1 MADNGS
7 TDSEK
12 LREYLK
18 RVTVDLRKARRRLRE
33 VEDHQYEPLAIVG
46 MSCRYPGGVTSP
58 EQLWQLVASGTDAI
72 GRFPADRGWDL
83 DALYDPNPE
92 HPGTCYTREGGFI
105 DTAGDF
111 DADFFGIYPREALT
125 MDPQQRLLLEGSWE
139 AIEDA
144 GIDPTTLK
152 GSQTGVFAGVSSSG
166 YGAGLLGAVSEDIE
180 SYGLA
185 GNMDCV
191 VSGRVAYSLGFEG
204 PAVSIDTACSS
215 SLVALHLACQ
225 ALRSEECSLAL
236 AGGVTVMAMPGLFLS
251 FSRQRGLSP
260 DGRCKS
266 YGDAADGVG
275 WSEGIGVLL
284 LERLSDAESNGHNVL
299 AVVRGSAVNQDGA
312 TNGLAAPNGPS
323 QQRVIT
329 QALANA
335 LLSPGQVDVVEGH
348 GTGTILG
355 DPIEA
360 QALLATYGQQRPEG
374 RPLWLGSIKSNIGH
388 SASAAGAAGLIKMVQ
403 AIRHG
408 VLPRTLHVGA
418 PSSHVDWSKGDV
430 ELLTEQRPWER
441 NGEPRRAGVSS
452 FGISGTNAHV
462 ILEEAPA
469 AQEDDADDDI
479 SESDGAGAGAGA
491 GGNVLGSGI
500 VPWVVSGKS
509 EGALRAQAERLCE
522 FVGESPQVDAR
533 DVGFS
538 LAGRAAFEHR
548 AVVHGSDLN
557 VLSERLSALARGES
571 SPGTTGGVA
580 QFLGASG
587 SSVFLFPGQGSQWVG
602 MAVGLLE
609 CSPVFAGWVGVCG
622 EALGGYVD
630 WVLED
635 VLRGVSGAPGLERV
649 DVVQPVL
656 FAVMVSLAGLWRACG
671 VVPSAVVGHSQGEI
685 AAAYVAG
692 GLSLQDAVRLVALRS
707 RALVKLA
714 GKGGMVSVVSRV
726 GELERR
732 LERWGGRIG
741 IAAVNGPSSVV
752 VSGELLALEE
762 LLVDCEAGGVR
773 ARKIPVDYAAHS
785 VHVEEIREELLD
797 ACSTITPSEGDVP
810 FFSTVTGGLLET
822 SRLDGDYWYRN
833 LRETVQFEQ
842 ATSKLLSDGRRTFI
856 EVSPHPVLTIGV
868 QETVEQ
874 VVEDPS
880 DVLVTGTLR
889 RDEGGPERFTTA
901 LAQAW
906 VHGINIDWHA
916 LFDPDAK
923 RIKVPTYPFQ
933 RQRYWLSAPGG
944 AAYAGSLGLATT
956 NHPLLGGML
965 SLAGDRDETV
975 FTARISS
982 DTHAWIRHHAVL
994 GTVLLPGTAFLEF
1007 ALAAGERVG
1016 APVVEELVLQAP
1028 LVFDAQRA
1036 VQLQLVL
1043 GEADEGGRRTLSIH
1057 SRPEGEPDDLG
1068 ERAWTLHAS
1077 GAVGHED
1084 GQSVG
1089 EDELPAEWPPAGAE
1103 PLDAKS
1109 LYDALTEAGY
1119 EYGPAFQG
1127 LRAAWRSGDEVFGEI
1142 VLGDEQAREAD
1153 RFCIHPALMDAALHT
1168 LALRAPARERTG
1180 ELDVPFSFSG
1190 VRVHAYGASVLRVRL
1205 GGDRQL
1211 RLFAFDEAGRPLLGI
1226 DAIDVRPLD
1235 ASRLHAARSRTYDML
1250 FEVDWTELPA
1260 TSEDQSKPSV
1270 VVLGATAEPPG
1281 AEAERYAS
1289 LTALSEEI
1297 EGGRPA
1303 PRLVVVEASTLY
1315 DASAVAPA
1323 GDELIQAVHR
1333 VTKRAVMLLT
1343 EFIASAPLSESKL
1356 VLLSEGA
1363 LAVTAD
1369 DSPNLVQAPLPGLL
1383 RTANSE
1389 HPDRFALRDRDTSE
1403 SSMSILHAALKNNE
1417 PELAIRGERLYAP
1430 RLVRLGSGA
1439 SCSLLPPADALAWSL
1454 ASESRDTLEGLEL
1467 RANPRTLEPL
1477 GEGQVRVGMHA
1488 AGLNFRDVLIALG
1501 IYPDEAPIGSEGA
1514 GVVMEI
1520 GPGVSN
1526 LAVGDRVMGLVPEAF
1541 GPVAV
1546 AEQDLLVKMPADW
1559 SFPQAA
1565 SIPVA
1570 FLTAYYALVDLAAL
1584 QEGEKLLLHGAA
1596 GGVGMA
1602 TLQLASHLGAE
1613 VFATAHPDKWQVLKE
1628 LGLDEAH
1635 LSSSRT
1641 VDFREKFMGSTGGS
1655 GVDAVLNSLAGEF
1668 VEASLELL
1676 PRGGRFLEM
1685 GKADVRSPDQL
1696 AATHKGVSYRPFDTA
1711 EAGPGRIQE
1720 MLVEIVALFE
1730 RGVFKHLPLSTTDVR
1745 RSPGAF
1751 RRMRESTHVGK
1762 IVLNIP
1768 QRPDPHGTVL
1778 ITGGTGGLG
1787 ATVAR
1792 HLAAEHGAKRLVL
1805 VSRRGLDSPGADAL
1819 QGELE
1824 ALGCEV
1830 RIVAGD
1836 VSDREQLQ
1844 ALLDSIPKE
1853 HPVVTVVHA
1862 AGVIDDA
1869 MLDSLDGERLQRVLA
1884 PKVDAAVN
1892 LHDMARDA
1900 ELILFS
1906 SAAASLGSPGQASYA
1921 AANAFL
1927 DALATYRNVNSLPGV
1942 SLAWSAWQQT
1952 TGMTSQLSDSDVARI
1967 RRAGIVP
1974 LSEAQGL
1981 ELFDAARA
1989 IDRPFLLPASLDFSV
2004 LRSYGQ
2010 AGVLPPFLQ
2019 RLVRVPAARRASDG
2033 GLLAMRLAQVP
2044 EHEWP
2049 EVILEIVR
2057 SHVASVAGHQ
2067 SGVAIDP
2074 QRNFQELGFDSLAA
2088 VELRNHLNRS
2098 TGLRLPATLVFDHP
2112 TPAAIAEFLL
2122 RRMKGQA
2129 RGAKAVS
2136 RRPAQLDEPIAV
2148 VGMSC
2153 RFPGGVYSPE
2163 DLWQLVADG
2172 RDVVGSFPADRGWDL
2187 DRLFDPDRER
2197 LGTSYTRHGAFLDD
2211 AAGFDAAFFN
2221 ISPREALAMDP
2232 QQRLLLEGAWEALEH
2247 AGIDPL
2253 QLRGSQTGVFAGVG
2267 FSGYGL
2273 GELRSDLEGLRLTGS
2288 ATSVVSGR
2296 VAYALGLEGPA
2307 VSIDTACSSSL
2318 VAIHM
2323 ACQALRQGDCQLAL
2337 AGGVT
2342 VFFTPG
2348 VFIEFSRQ
2356 QGLSQDGRSRSFADS
2371 ANGTGFSEGSGL
2383 VLLERLTDA
2392 QRDGHPVL
2400 AVVRGSAVNQDG
2412 ASNGLT
2418 APNGPSQERVI
2429 GQALANAGLAASDVD
2444 VVEAHGTGTILGDPI
2459 EAQALIAT
2467 YGQDRAT
2474 PLLLGSIKSNI
2485 GHAQA
2490 AAGMAGVIKM
2500 IQAVRHEVLPKTLHV
2515 DAPSSHV
2522 DWDAGQVKLL
2532 VDPQEWPQGERVRRA
2547 AVSSFGVSGTNAH
2560 IILEEAPRQTSEQR
2574 DDTRLRVPGAKPFL
2588 LSARSEQ
2595 ALRGQAARLRE
2606 YLATEPQ
2613 AEDCDVAATLA
2624 LHRAHLPYR
2633 AVAVSND
2640 RDELTLLLDAVAE
2653 GGYHDRLVHGNA
2665 GAPRKTVFVFSGQ
2678 GCHWDGM
2685 ALGLWDRSPVFAEQ
2699 MQACAD
2705 ALAAYCDWSLED
2717 VLRCTEGAPSLDR
2730 VDVLQPTVFAVMVSL
2745 AALWRSF
2752 GVKPSAVV
2760 GHSQGEIAAAH
2771 VAGGLSLEDAARVVA
2786 LRGKALADELAG
2798 RGGMASIAVPAE
2810 RVERLLA
2817 PFGKQLSLAAVNGPS
2832 SVVVSGPPDALS
2844 DLIARCESQ
2853 QIRAKEIPVDYASH
2867 SSQVELIQQRLENEL
2882 SGISPRPSE
2891 IPFYSTTTGNL
2902 LDTRG
2907 LDGGY
2912 WYRNL
2917 RQPVLFEQAS
2927 RALLADSFT
2936 TFVEVSPHPV
2946 LTMPL
2951 EETIEASDDPA
2962 DAIMVLGSLRRD
2974 QGDMDRFLL
2983 SLAQAHVHG
2992 VAVDWSVFFETS
3004 GATRVELP
3012 TYAFERER
3020 FWLTSQGGM
3029 GDAAALGLGVGDHPL
3044 LGATLSLAGE
3054 RDSAVFTA
3062 RVSVDSHPWL
3072 ADHSVLGTAV
3082 LPGTVFLELA
3092 LAVGERVGASV
3103 VEELVLE
3110 TPLVFE
3116 GLGAVQ
3122 LQFVLSAADEAGRRA
3137 LSIYSRPEGESD
3149 ELAGGQWTLHA
3160 SGALGESEQD
3170 PGGVDAWPVA
3180 AWPPQDA
3187 EPVDTQS
3194 LYDDLADKGY
3204 EYGPA
3209 FQGLRAAW
3217 RCGDDFFGEIALD
3230 DEQAREAGRFCVHP
3244 ALMDSAL
3251 HITALQASGRAR
3263 ASEAEVPFFFSGVR
3277 VDARGANMLRVCLTT
3292 ATERPRLVALDESGQ
3307 PLFSIDSIKV
3317 RPVDPSQI
3325 QVRPKHYDT
3334 LFELDWK
3341 ELPASPDEPG
3351 LDVALLGEAVEVPG
3365 LQPERYTDL
3374 TALAEQVEAG
3384 EPAPGVVLVQAST
3397 LSQATGTG
3405 SLSGRDLIE
3414 AVHAVTQRTLAVL
3427 NDFLACE
3434 QLVDSKLVLL
3444 TNGAIGAV
3452 PGDTPNL
3459 VQAALPGL
3467 LRTAQSEHPGRF
3479 ALIDRDSSLVS
3490 LAQVHCA
3497 LLSDEPEIVV
3507 RAGVLHARRI
3517 VRVQAQYQDR
3527 PSLMTSAGTVLI
3539 TGGTGGLG
3547 SLIAMHMAQAHGVQN
3562 LLLVSRRGP
3571 SADGASALTASL
3583 EALGANVHIA
3593 ACDAANR
3600 PQLEQLIASIPQTR
3614 PLTAVIHAAGVI
3626 DDGII
3631 ESLDGE
3637 RLLNVMSPK
3646 IDAAINLHEL
3656 TNELGVATF
3665 VMFSSAAAAFGAPG
3679 QGNYAAANAALDAL
3693 SYYRRAQG
3701 LPCVS
3706 VAWGPWAVATGMTA
3720 HLNQSDVARLERSGV
3735 SALSTEQGLELFDA
3749 AVSIDRPLVLP
3760 VALDFSVLR
3769 TFGRAGVLPPLMQ
3782 SLVHVPARRVSGGG
3796 FLAARLVQAPESERD
3811 EIALDFLRGH
3821 VAAVLGHASPE
3832 AIDTQRNF
3840 KDLGFDSLRAL
3851 ELRNRVNAATGLRLP
3866 ATLIFDHPTPHAVA
3880 QLLLTKL
3887 SPNTVEQDDPRDTQI
3902 RKTIASIPLARLRS
3916 SGLLSMLLEVA
3927 GSDAEHLTTESSAT
3941 TDDVDSIREMDL
3953 KSLVDAALSTNGST
3967 EELGI

>member
-1 MADNGS
+1 MADNKS
-7 TDSEK
+7 TESER

-33 VEDHQYEPLAIVG
+33 VEDQQYEPLAIVG
-46 MSCRYPGGVTSP
+46 MSCRYPGGVSSP

-111 DADFFGIYPREALT
+111 DAAFFGIGPREALT

-166 YGAGLLGAVSEDIE
+166 YGVGLLGAVSEDIE

-191 VSGRVAYSLGFEG
+191 VSGRVSYSFGFEG
-204 PAVSIDTACSS
+204 PAVSVDTACSS

-266 YGDAADGVG
+266 YGDSADGVG

-284 LERLSDAESNGHNVL
+284 LERLSDAQRNGHEVL
-299 AVVRGSAVNQDGA
+299 AIVRGSAVNQDGA

-360 QALLATYGQQRPEG
+360 QALLATYGQNRSED

-388 SASAAGAAGLIKMVQ
+388 SASAAGAAGLIKMVM
-403 AIRHG
+403 ALRHG
-408 VLPRTLHVGA
+408 VLPRTLHVDA
-418 PSSHVDWSKGDV
+418 PSSHVDWSAGDI
-430 ELLTEQRPWER
+430 EILTEQRPWER
-441 NGEPRRAGVSS
+441 DGEPRRAGISS
-452 FGISGTNAHV
+452 FGMSGTNAHV
-462 ILEEAPA
+462 ILEEVPA
-469 AQEDDADDDI
+469 AQEDDAEDDI
-479 SESDGAGAGAGA
+479 SESGGYARA
-491 GGNVLGSGI
+491 GGDVLGSGI
-500 VPWVVSGKS
+500 VPWLVSAKS
-509 EGALRAQAERLCE
+509 ERALRAQAERLCE
-522 FVGESPQVDAR
+522 SVGESPQVDVR
-533 DVGFS
+533 EVGFS

-548 AVVHGSDLN
+548 AVVLGSDLN
-557 VLSERLSALARGES
+557 ILSARLSTLARGES
-571 SPGTTGGVA
+571 SPGATDGVA
-580 QFLGASG
+580 RFLGAG
-587 SSVFLFPGQGSQWVG
+587 GLPVFVFPGQGSQWEG
-602 MAVGLLE
+602 MAVELLDS
-609 CSPVFAGWVGVCG
+609 SPVFAERMRACG
-622 EALGGYVD
+622 QALGEHVD
-630 WVLED
+630 WDLEA
-635 VLRGVSGAPGLERV
+635 VLRGAPGLDRV
-649 DVVQPVL
+649 DVVQPAL
-656 FAVMVSLAGLWRACG
+656 FAVMVSLAALWDACG
-671 VVPSAVVGHSQGEI
+671 VRPGVVVGHSQGEI

-692 GLSLQDAVRLVALRS
+692 GLSLQDAARLVALRS
-707 RALVKLA
+707 RALVKIA
-714 GKGGMVSVVSRV
+714 GKGGMVSIAQGARA
-726 GELERR
+726 LEQR
-732 LERWGGRIG
+732 LARWEGRIG

-752 VSGELLALEE
+752 VSGDVAALDELLA
-762 LLVDCEAGGVR
+762 DCEASGVR

-785 VHVEEIREELLD
+785 QHVEEIRQELLD
-797 ACSTITPSEGDVP
+797 GCSAITHRHGEIP
-810 FFSTVTGGLLET
+810 FFSTVTGTLLDTAE
-822 SRLDGDYWYRN
+822 LDSDYWYRN
-833 LRETVQFEQ
+833 LRQTVQLEQ
-842 ATSKLLSDGRRTFI
+842 TTSALLGDGRRTFI
-856 EVSPHPVLTIGV
+856 EISPHPVLTIALE
-868 QETVEQ
+868 ETVEDTLN
-874 VVEDPS
+874 DPG
-880 DVLVTGTLR
+880 DALVTGTLR
-889 RDEGGPERFTTA
+889 RDEGGPERFTVS

-906 VHGINIDWHA
+906 VHGINIDWQA
-916 LFDPDAK
+916 LFDPNTK
-923 RIKVPTYPFQ
+923 RIKLPTYAFQ

-965 SLAGDRDETV
+965 SLAGGRDETV

-982 DTHAWIRHHAVL
+982 DTHSWMKDHAVL

-1007 ALAAGERVG
+1007 ALAAGDRVG
-1016 APVVEELVLQAP
+1016 APVIEELVLQAP

-1043 GEADEGGRRTLSIH
+1043 DEADEGGRRTLSVY

-1068 ERAWTLHAS
+1068 EGAWTLHAS
-1077 GAVGHED
+1077 GAVGRED
-1084 GQSVG
+1084 GQSVD
-1089 EDELPAEWPPAGAE
+1089 EDGLPAEWPPTGAE

-1109 LYDALTEAGY
+1109 LYDALAEAGY
-1119 EYGPAFQG
+1119 EYGPAFHG
-1127 LRAAWRSGDEVFGEI
+1127 LRAAWRYGDEIFSEV

-1153 RFCIHPALMDAALHT
+1153 RFCVHPALMDAVLHT
-1168 LALRAPARERTG
+1168 LALRAPAQARSG
-1180 ELDVPFSFSG
+1180 EVDVPFSFSG

-1205 GGDRQL
+1205 RRDEQL
-1211 RLFAFDEAGRPLLGI
+1211 RLRAFDEAGRPLLGI

-1235 ASRLHAARSRTYDML
+1235 PSRLHAARSRTYDTL
-1250 FEVDWTELPA
+1250 FELDWTELPA
-1260 TSEDQSKPSV
+1260 TSDDESEPAV
-1270 VVLGATAEPPG
+1270 ALLGGTAEPPG
-1281 AEAERYAS
+1281 VQAERYAS
-1289 LTALSEEI
+1289 LTVLSEEI

-1303 PRLVVVEASTLY
+1303 PRLVVVEAGTLS
-1315 DASAVAPA
+1315 DASGVTPA

-1333 VTKRAVMLLT
+1333 VTECVVALLN
-1343 EFIASAPLSESKL
+1343 EFLASAPLSDSRL
-1356 VLLSEGA
+1356 VLLTDGA
-1363 LAVTAD
+1363 LAATAD
-1369 DSPNLVQAPLPGLL
+1369 DSPNLMQAALPGLV

-1389 HPDRFALRDRDTSE
+1389 HPDRFALIDRDTSE
-1403 SSMSILHAALKNNE
+1403 SSLSSLQAALTSNE
-1417 PELAIRGERLYAP
+1417 PELAIRGGTLYAP
-1430 RLVRLGSGA
+1430 RLVRLGAGA
-1439 SCSLLPPADALAWSL
+1439 SRSLLPPGDAVAWSL
-1454 ASESRDTLEGLEL
+1454 GSESRDTLEALEL
-1467 RANPRTLEPL
+1467 RANPRMVEPL
-1477 GEGQVRVGMHA
+1477 GDGQVRLGMQA

-1501 IYPDEAPIGSEGA
+1501 VYPSEAPIGSEGA
-1514 GVVMEI
+1514 GVVMEV
-1520 GPGVSN
+1520 GPGVTD

-1541 GPVAV
+1541 GPVAI
-1546 AEQDLLVKMPADW
+1546 AERDLLVKMPADW
-1559 SFPQAA
+1559 SFAQAA

-1570 FLTAYYALVDLAAL
+1570 FLTAYYALVDLAAVR
-1584 QEGEKLLLHGAA
+1584 EGEKLLLHGAA

-1602 TLQLASHLGAE
+1602 TLQLASHLGVE
-1613 VFATAHPDKWQVLKE
+1613 VFATAHPDKWKVLQA
-1628 LGLDEAH
+1628 LGIDQARI
-1635 LSSSRT
+1635 SSSRT
-1641 VDFREKFMGSTGGS
+1641 VEFREKFMASTGGS
-1655 GVDAVLNSLAGEF
+1655 GVDVVLNSLAGEF
-1668 VEASLELL
+1668 VDASLELL

-1685 GKADVRSPDQL
+1685 GKADVRSADQL
-1696 AATHKGVSYRPFDTA
+1696 ASGVSYRPFDTG
-1711 EAGPGRIQE
+1711 EAGPARIQE

-1730 RGVFKHLPLSTTDVR
+1730 RGVFKHLPVSTTDVR
-1745 RSPGAF
+1745 RGQGAF
-1751 RRMRESTHVGK
+1751 RQLRESKHVGK
-1762 IVLNIP
+1762 IVLTIP
-1768 QRPDPHGTVL
+1768 HRPDPLGTVL

-1787 ATVAR
+1787 VAVAR
-1792 HLAAEHGAKRLVL
+1792 HVANQGARRLVL

-1819 QGELE
+1819 RGELE
-1824 ALGCEV
+1824 DLGCVV
-1830 RIVAGD
+1830 RIVGCD
-1836 VSDREQLQ
+1836 VSDREQLR
-1844 ALLDSIPKE
+1844 ALLVSIPDE

-1862 AGVIDDA
+1862 AGVLDDA

-1884 PKVDAAVN
+1884 PKVDAAVH
-1892 LHDMARDA
+1892 LHEMVPDA

-1906 SAAASLGSPGQASYA
+1906 SAAASLGSPGQGGYA

-1927 DALATYRNVNSLPGV
+1927 DALAAHRDATGLPGG
-1942 SLAWSAWQQT
+1942 SLAWSAWEQAA
-1952 TGMTSQLSDSDVARI
+1952 GMTSRLSDSDVARI

-1981 ELFDAARA
+1981 ELFDAARM
-1989 IDRPFLLPASLDFSV
+1989 IGRPFLLPASLDFSV
-2004 LRSYGQ
+2004 LRAYGQ
-2010 AGVLPPFLQ
+2010 AGVLPPILQ
-2019 RLVRVPAARRASDG
+2019 RLVRIPARRASEG

-2049 EVILEIVR
+2049 EVILDIVR
-2057 SHVASVAGHQ
+2057 GHVASVSGH
-2067 SGVAIDP
+2067 SSAAAIDP
-2074 QRNFQELGFDSLAA
+2074 QRNFKDLGFDSLAA
-2088 VELRNHLNRS
+2088 VELRNHLNTT

-2112 TPAAIAEFLL
+2112 TPAAIVELL
-2122 RRMKGQA
+2122 LQRMKGQA

-2136 RRPAQLDEPIAV
+2136 RRPAQLDEPVAV

-2172 RDVVGSFPADRGWDL
+2172 KDAVSSFPADRGWDL
-2187 DRLFDPDRER
+2187 DRLFDPSRER
-2197 LGTSYTRHGAFLDD
+2197 PGTSYTRHGAFLDD
-2211 AAGFDAAFFN
+2211 AAGFDAAFFG

-2247 AGIDPL
+2247 AGIDPTH
-2253 QLRGSQTGVFAGVG
+2253 LRGSLTGVFAGVG

-2307 VSIDTACSSSL
+2307 VSVDTACSSSL

-2323 ACQALRQGDCQLAL
+2323 ACQALRHGDCQLAF

-2356 QGLSQDGRSRSFADS
+2356 QGLSQDGRCRSFADS
-2371 ANGTGFSEGSGL
+2371 ANGTGFSEGAGL
-2383 VLLERLTDA
+2383 VLLERLADA
-2392 QRDGHPVL
+2392 QRNGHPVL

-2429 GQALANAGLAASDVD
+2429 SQALANAGLAASDVD

-2490 AAGMAGVIKM
+2490 AAGIAGVIKM

-2522 DWDAGQVKLL
+2522 DWNAGQVKLL
-2532 VDPQEWPQGERVRRA
+2532 VDPQEWPRDDRPRRA

-2560 IILEEAPRQTSEQR
+2560 IILEEAPQQTGEQR
-2574 DDTRLRVPGAKPFL
+2574 DDTRPHMPGAKPFL

-2595 ALRGQAARLRE
+2595 ALQGQAARLRE

-2613 AEDCDVAATLA
+2613 AEDCDIAATLA

-2640 RDELTLLLDAVAE
+2640 RDELTLLLDAAAE
-2653 GGYHDRLVHGNA
+2653 GEYHDRMIHGNA
-2665 GAPRKTVFVFSGQ
+2665 GATRKTVFVFSGQ

-2705 ALAAYCDWSLED
+2705 ALGDYCNWSLED
-2717 VLRCTEGAPSLDR
+2717 VLRRTEGAPPLDR

-2752 GVKPSAVV
+2752 GVKPLAVV

-2771 VAGGLSLEDAARVVA
+2771 VAGALSLEDAARVVA

-2798 RGGMASIAVPAE
+2798 RGGMVSIALPAE
-2810 RVERLLA
+2810 RAERLIA
-2817 PFGKQLSLAAVNGPS
+2817 PFGEQLSLAAVNGPS
-2832 SVVVSGPPDALS
+2832 SVVVSGPPHALS
-2844 DLIARCESQ
+2844 DLIARCEAQ
-2853 QIRAKEIPVDYASH
+2853 QIRAKEIQVDYASH
-2867 SSQVELIQQRLENEL
+2867 SSQIEPIQQRLESDL
-2882 SGISPRPSE
+2882 SQITPRSSE
-2891 IPFYSTTTGNL
+2891 IPFYSTATGAL
-2902 LDTRG
+2902 LDTRE
-2907 LDGGY
+2907 LDGSY

-2917 RQPVLFEQAS
+2917 RQPVLFEQAT
-2927 RALLADSFT
+2927 RALLGDSFN

-2951 EETIEASDDPA
+2951 EETIHASDDPA
-2962 DAIMVLGSLRRD
+2962 VATVVVGSLRRD

-2992 VAVDWSVFFETS
+2992 VAVDWGVFFDGS
-3004 GATRVELP
+3004 RRVELP

-3020 FWLTSQGGM
+3020 FWLASQGGM
-3029 GDAAALGLGVGDHPL
+3029 GDAVSLGLGDADHPL

-3054 RDSAVFTA
+3054 RESAVFTA

-3072 ADHSVLGTAV
+3072 VDHSVLGAAV

-3103 VEELVLE
+3103 VEELGLE
-3110 TPLVFE
+3110 TPLVFD
-3116 GLGAVQ
+3116 GLRAVQ
-3122 LQFVLSAADEAGRRA
+3122 LQIALSGADEAGRRA
-3137 LSIYSRPEGESD
+3137 LSIYARPEGESN
-3149 ELAGGQWTLHA
+3149 EPAGGGQWTLHA
-3160 SGALGESEQD
+3160 SGTLAASED
-3170 PGGVDAWPVA
+3170 TGIVDAPISQ
-3180 AWPPQDA
+3180 WPPQDA
-3187 EPVDTQS
+3187 EPVDTES
-3194 LYDDLADKGY
+3194 LYDELADKGY

-3217 RCGDDFFGEIALD
+3217 RRGDEFFGEIALA
-3230 DEQAREAGRFCVHP
+3230 DEQAREAARFCVHP
-3244 ALMDSAL
+3244 ALMDSAFHL
-3251 HITALQASGRAR
+3251 TSLQASGRA
-3263 ASEAEVPFFFSGVR
+3263 SDVDVPFVFSGVR
-3277 VDARGANMLRVCLTT
+3277 INAPGASTLRVSLT
-3292 ATERPRLVALDESGQ
+3292 AAKESPMLVAIDEAGQ
-3307 PLFSIDSIKV
+3307 PLLSVDSIKA
-3317 RPVDPSQI
+3317 RPFDPGQLKA
-3325 QVRPKHYDT
+3325 RPKHYDT

-3341 ELPASPDEPG
+3341 QLPPSSDASGP
-3351 LDVALLGEAVEVPG
+3351 DVALLGEGVEFPSVQ
-3365 LQPERYTDL
+3365 LERYSDL
-3374 TALAEQVEAG
+3374 TALVEKIETG
-3384 EPAPGVVLVQAST
+3384 EPAPEVVLVQADA
-3397 LSQATGTG
+3397 LSEETGTG
-3405 SLSGRDLIE
+3405 SFGGSDLIS
-3414 AVHAVTQRTLAVL
+3414 AVHGVTQRTLAVL
-3427 NDFLACE
+3427 NEFLACE
-3434 QLVDSKLVLL
+3434 QMAASKLMLL
-3444 TNGAIGAV
+3444 TNGAVGAL
-3452 PGDTPNL
+3452 PDDIPNL

-3479 ALIDRDSSLVS
+3479 ALMDRDSSEAS
-3490 LAQVHCA
+3490 LAQLHCA
-3497 LLSDEPEIVV
+3497 LSSDEPEIAI
-3507 RAGVLHARRI
+3507 REGVLLARRI
-3517 VRVQAQYQDR
+3517 VRVEAHEHH
-3527 PSLMTSAGTVLI
+3527 PFAIAGAGTVLI

-3547 SLIAMHMAQAHGVQN
+3547 SLVARHLAQAHGVEN

-3571 SADGASALTASL
+3571 DADGASALKASL
-3583 EALGANVHIA
+3583 EALGANADIT

-3600 PQLEQLIASIPQTR
+3600 PQLERLIASIPPSR

-3631 ESLDGE
+3631 ESLNSE

-3646 IDAAINLHEL
+3646 VDAAINLHEL
-3656 TNELGVATF
+3656 TKELGLARF
-3665 VMFSSAAAAFGAPG
+3665 VVFSSAAAAFGAPG

-3693 SYYRRAQG
+3693 AYCRRAQG
-3701 LPCVS
+3701 LPGVS

-3720 HLNQSDVARLERSGV
+3720 HLTQSDVARIERSGV
-3735 SALSTEQGLELFDA
+3735 SALSTEHGLELFDA
-3749 AVSIDRPLVLP
+3749 ALATDRPLVLP

-3769 TFGRAGVLPPLMQ
+3769 AFGRAGVLPPLLQ
-3782 SLVHVPARRVSGGG
+3782 SLVRVPARRVSGGG
-3796 FLAARLVQAPESERD
+3796 FLAARLAQAPESERD

-3821 VAAVLGHASPE
+3821 VAAVLGHASPD
-3832 AIDTQRNF
+3832 AIDIQRNF

-3887 SPNTVEQDDPRDTQI
+3887 SPSSVEQDDPRDAQI
-3902 RKTIASIPLARLRS
+3902 RKAIASIPVARLRS
-3916 SGLLSMLLEVA
+3916 SGLLDMLLEVA
-3927 GSDAEHLTTESSAT
+3927 SSEAEHLNTESMAT
-3941 TDDVDSIREMDL
+3941 TDVDSIREMDL
-3953 KSLVDAALSTNGST
+3953 ESLVDAALSGSGSP
-3967 EELGI
+3967 EELGV